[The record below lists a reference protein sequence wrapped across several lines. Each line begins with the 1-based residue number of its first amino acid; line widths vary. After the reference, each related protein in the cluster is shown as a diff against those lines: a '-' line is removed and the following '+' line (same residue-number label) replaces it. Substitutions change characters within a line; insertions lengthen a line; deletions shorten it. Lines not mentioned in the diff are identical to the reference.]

1 MLKYGLSLYY
11 DPPFAG
17 RLPSSMSLT
26 GSVQSHGYET
36 GDSTKYWERLHKYV
50 EYAPASTTQS

>member
-1 MLKYGLSLYY
+1 MLKDSLSL
-11 DPPFAG
+11 DHDLPFAG

-36 GDSTKYWERLHKYV
+36 GDSTKYWERLHEYV
-50 EYAPASTTQS
+50 DHAPAPTIQN